1 MNQAGGTKCLKAL
14 IWLGYHRT
22 GAANG
27 KSPLNMSLMRKIALI
42 FIFMARWL
50 ARKKESIHYV

>member
-22 GAANG
+22 VAANG
-27 KSPLNMSLMRKIALI
+27 KSPINNGLECAPVLIRKING
-42 FIFMARWL
+42 
-50 ARKKESIHYV
+50 YVPLTIRR